1 MASGIAGIYIL
12 GVFTV
17 GVPKGVPRVVPGF
30 VPGHGTLSGTPVDG
44 TSKKAVLRS
53 KKRSS
58 ERSSERSKLSSVLV
72 SHNTNEKKNFHPTS
86 VRRPFSS
93 VPSVDRIYSL
103 PHVILH
109 RVAAANISPASL
121 RFPLP
126 HRRLH
131 LHDPRY
137 SCIAARIST
146 ILATPASPPA
156 YPRSPQLACIST
168 LRNAP
173 MGRRPTKKKIF
184 LTSIDN
190 AKRDIIYSKA
200 ARAVAREQVKAVHE
214 LASATAAALGFS
226 DSDSASDSSSSE
238 SDSESD
244 EEFLDFLD
252 DLSEIVMDKRYLAPR
267 KRIRKTTSGLDM
279 VLRVRTLL
287 RLRMWVV
294 GCILIR
300 L

>member
-1 MASGIAGIYIL
+1 
-12 GVFTV
+12 V
-17 GVPKGVPRVVPGF
+17 
-30 VPGHGTLSGTPVDG
+30 
-44 TSKKAVLRS
+44 TSA
-53 KKRSS
+53 
-58 ERSSERSKLSSVLV
+58 
-72 SHNTNEKKNFHPTS
+72 
-86 VRRPFSS
+86 
-93 VPSVDRIYSL
+93 DRIYSL

-137 SCIAARIST
+137 YCIAARIST
-146 ILATPASPPA
+146 ILATTASPPA
-156 YPRSPQLACIST
+156 YPRSPQACIST

-200 ARAVAREQVKAVHE
+200 AHAVAREQVKAVHE

-267 KRIRKTTSGLDM
+267 KKIRKTTSGLDM

-287 RLRMWVV
+287 RLR
-294 GCILIR
+294 L
-300 L
+300 